1 MGLEPLEQQQNQTL
15 AKALRILDMFS
26 AQQPEWGIR
35 ELGREL
41 GINPTTVYRLV
52 STLSQAGFLEKNPET
67 QAYSLG
73 PKVVKLAGLY
83 SHVHPIT
90 EVARRVFES
99 YADRFVHNFYLGKL
113 SYYEVIYLTVLE
125 GRAPIRVIV
134 EPGGSTFIHSTALGK
149 VLLAFQSDEYIQNY
163 LNRSPLTRF
172 SNRTIVE
179 PAVLLEQIEQIRRL
193 GYAVNDGEQF
203 EDIGAVAVPL
213 FDPDRKGTLA
223 ISLTYP
229 RHLIYEQRLAI
240 PELVALSNEIR
251 DEISMRYS
259 GKVQR
264 SPGQENP
271 PRAWILG

>member
-1 MGLEPLEQQQNQTL
+1 MGSEPFDPQQNQTL
-15 AKALRILDMFS
+15 TKALRILDIFN
-26 AQQPEWGIR
+26 AQQPEWGVR

-52 STLSQAGFLEKNPET
+52 STLTQAGFLEKNPET

-83 SHVHPIT
+83 SHAHPIT
-90 EVARRVFES
+90 DVARRIFES
-99 YADRFVHNFYLGKL
+99 YSERFVHNFYLGKL
-113 SYYEVIYLTVLE
+113 NAFEVIYLTVLE

-134 EPGGSTFIHSTALGK
+134 EPGGSTYIHSTALGK

-163 LNRSPLTRF
+163 LKRSPLTRF
-172 SNRTIVE
+172 SIRTIVE
-179 PAVLLEQIEQIRRL
+179 PSVLLEQIAQIRRQ
-193 GYAVNDGEQF
+193 GYALNDGEQF

-213 FDPDRKGTLA
+213 YDAQRRVSLA

-251 DEISMRYS
+251 DQISLRYS
-259 GKVQR
+259 GV
-264 SPGQENP
+264 
-271 PRAWILG
+271 A